1 MGELREELSFLRGR
15 LSGVDDLGSQS
26 EDTSSKVREIENDIE
41 EIQEKLWE
49 LDKSWQNNLVF
60 YGIKSDN
67 AADEHPSVT
76 KEKILEVLKRN
87 MQV

>member
-1 MGELREELSFLRGR
+1 MDD
-15 LSGVDDLGSQS
+15 LSGQS
-26 EDTSSKVREIENDIE
+26 EDTSGKVKEMESEIE
-41 EIQEKLWE
+41 EILEKLWE